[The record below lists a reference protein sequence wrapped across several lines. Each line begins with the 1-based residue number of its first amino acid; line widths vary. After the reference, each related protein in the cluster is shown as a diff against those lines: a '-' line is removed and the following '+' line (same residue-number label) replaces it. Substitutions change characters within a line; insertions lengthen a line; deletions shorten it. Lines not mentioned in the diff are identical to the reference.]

1 VINETN
7 VQEWLAYAE
16 ADRRA
21 AEHLLESGDYMA
33 CAFHCQQGVEKLLK
47 AIIVAETWRRPPD
60 LHSLRLLLE
69 QIGTIEPPEDI
80 VRKTVQIEPHY
91 LGTRYP
97 GVVDPRFYN
106 RSLAVPLLGSL
117 GGRYQLDRAA
127 RLYVGRVPIRRPSES
142 PG

>member
-1 VINETN
+1 MINETD
-7 VQEWLAYAE
+7 VQDWLAYAE
-16 ADRRA
+16 ADRQA

-33 CAFHCQQGVEKLLK
+33 CAFHCHQAVEKLLK
-47 AIIVAETWRRPPD
+47 AIIVAETQKRPPY

-80 VRKTVQIEPHY
+80 ARKTVQIEPHY

-106 RSLAVPLLGSL
+106 RQNMEKLLAETFEV
-117 GGRYQLDRAA
+117 YQWFLTK
-127 RLYVGRVPIRRPSES
+127 LNEMSKSRVS
-142 PG
+142 

>member
-1 VINETN
+1 MINETD
-7 VQEWLAYAE
+7 VQDWLAYAE
-16 ADRRA
+16 ADRQA

-33 CAFHCQQGVEKLLK
+33 CAFHCYQAVEKLLK
-47 AIIVAETWRRPPD
+47 TIIVAETRKRSPY

-80 VRKTVQIEPHY
+80 ARKTVQIEPHY

-106 RSLAVPLLGSL
+106 RQNMEKLLAETFEV
-117 GGRYQLDRAA
+117 YQWFLTK
-127 RLYVGRVPIRRPSES
+127 LNEMSKSRVS
-142 PG
+142 